1 MSKWEFL
8 QNGKRFNC
16 NDGKLCNCSQSW
28 ILNAFFLN
36 VNATTAW
43 RKSRRYCYCHFQRL
57 STTLGLSLSL
67 REIVNNIVIVILRD
81 CQHQRKPADL
91 KTTSSI
97 MGSHHQWSLKS
108 GTNSKQRQHGLDK
121 ENSPAQFSF
130 PFTFKNFSDPST
142 SQTRFFLS
150 FSHQSWR
157 LRVSFSLRESR
168 RPSPRSRNLCF
179 VCHPL

>member
-1 MSKWEFL
+1 MWKCEFL

-16 NDGKLCNCSQSW
+16 NDGKLCDCSQCW
-28 ILNAFFLN
+28 ILNAFFF
-36 VNATTAW
+36 
-43 RKSRRYCYCHFQRL
+43 KCQRNGSMEKEQEIL
-57 STTLGLSLSL
+57 WLTLSLW
-67 REIVNNIVIVILRD
+67 EIVNNIVIVIVILRD

-97 MGSHHQWSLKS
+97 MGGHHQWSLKS

-130 PFTFKNFSDPST
+130 PFKTFSDPPT

-150 FSHQSWR
+150 FPHQSWR

>member
-1 MSKWEFL
+1 MGKDLIAMMESCAIAPNAEYWMHFLEKMSTQRE
-8 QNGKRFNC
+8 
-16 NDGKLCNCSQSW
+16 
-28 ILNAFFLN
+28 
-36 VNATTAW
+36 AW
-43 RKSRRYCYCHFQRL
+43 RRSRRYCDWHCLCEKL
-57 STTLGLSLSL
+57 STTLWLLLSFS
-67 REIVNNIVIVILRD
+67 EIVNNIVIVIVILRD